1 MPDTCF
7 IPLRIHLPEQLEE
20 SEAWAFSSAGIGEA
34 CGEHDSSGPS
44 ETDLRCLR
52 ILQHL
57 RVDGARVLDH
67 FATDARAEHRCRIHE
82 PGCTRSKDGVVFR
95 ESRLLRVQRIE
106 PVYDHLRHD
115 DRSQKCR
122 KENEYSPVHA
132 SPPPMLSI
140 ID

>member
-1 MPDTCF
+1 MPDTCC
-7 IPLRIHLPEQLEE
+7 IPLGIHLPEHLEE
-20 SEAWAFSSAGIGEA
+20 SEACAFSSAGIGEA

-57 RVDGARVLDH
+57 RVDGARGLDN
-67 FATDARAEHRCRIHE
+67 FATDANAARESPGRIHD
-82 PGCTRSKDGVVFR
+82 PGCTRSKDGFVFR

-106 PVYDHLRHD
+106 PVYDRLRHD

-132 SPPPMLSI
+132 S
-140 ID
+140 